1 MKTRSTARKQQMKA
15 AKSGRNSF
23 GYLFD
28 DRTAARPH
36 EGQRTGTRKRE
47 RSTLNAGYVIFLAVM
62 CIATVYMC
70 VYFLRLKENVTS
82 LGRQNAQLQKE
93 LTELQ
98 TDNEARYQNITNN
111 IDLAYI
117 RDTAINKLNMK
128 YADKDQII
136 WYNSASDGYA
146 YQYIDVPDKDNG

>member
-1 MKTRSTARKQQMKA
+1 MKTRSAARKHQTKA
-15 AKSGRNSF
+15 AKSGHNSF
-23 GYLFD
+23 EYLFD
-28 DRTAARPH
+28 DRTAARAH
-36 EGQRTGTRKRE
+36 AGRRTRKRE
-47 RSTLNAGYVIFLAVM
+47 KSALNAGYVIFLAVM

-111 IDLAYI
+111 IDLDYI

>member
-23 GYLFD
+23 GYLLD
-28 DRTAARPH
+28 ERTAVRSDAGR
-36 EGQRTGTRKRE
+36 RARKRE
-47 RSTLNAGYVIFLAVM
+47 RSTLNAAYVIFLAVM

-70 VYFLRLKENVTS
+70 VYFLQLKENVTS
-82 LGRQNAQLQKE
+82 LKRQNARLQTE

-98 TDNEARYQNITNN
+98 RDNEARYQNITNN
-111 IDLAYI
+111 VDWDYI
-117 RDTAINKLNMK
+117 RDVAINKLNMK

-136 WYNSASDGYA
+136 CYNSASDGYV
-146 YQYIDVPDKDNG
+146 YQYTDVPDKDNG